1 MKSAK
6 TRLLTLLLLAAIA
19 ASTSCGGNA
28 APEETTSG
36 ETTETEETTA
46 YSRLSELGEKNFG
59 NRTFT
64 IMDANDYPA
73 SNIIYPAD
81 APNGDIINDALYDR
95 NAKIEDLYKIKIE
108 YVHMDPA
115 KNGAEAV
122 RQSVL
127 AGDSSYDLIN
137 STILGGTLS
146 TLATEGILAN
156 LADVPD
162 LSLDKPWWSKLMYEN
177 LKLNDRIYFT
187 SGDISYRIY
196 LAPHAAYVNSDL
208 METYGIKT
216 DIYDLVI
223 NGKWTVDELIS
234 MTKQYDQDLDGDGI
248 MHTDTDFF
256 GLVMQNHVLST
267 NTLAAASGIDLCE
280 ITNDGLKVDL
290 GNERVVGIVEKLKK
304 LAIENFKYGNQNDI
318 YLKAFSENRAIVC
331 IHLMST
337 ANHEKMRNMTSDF
350 LIVPVPKYDEKQ
362 ESYRSL
368 VNAWNNAFV
377 AIPKNADYEFS
388 GFITEAMAYESYTSV
403 RQKFYELVLKEKLTR
418 DERAKEMI
426 DIITETAYLDF
437 NAIYDFGKST
447 TILRNAIW
455 DDKPIASELASAK
468 SLIDGEIAAFEK
480 SWNQE

>member
-46 YSRLSELGEKNFG
+46 YSRLSELGEKDFG

-108 YVHMDPA
+108 YIHMDPA
-115 KNGAEAV
+115 KKGADAV

-127 AGDSSYDLIN
+127 AGDPAYDLIN

-177 LKLNDRIYFT
+177 LKLNDKIYFT

-223 NGKWTVDELIS
+223 NGK
-234 MTKQYDQDLDGDGI
+234 
-248 MHTDTDFF
+248 
-256 GLVMQNHVLST
+256 
-267 NTLAAASGIDLCE
+267 
-280 ITNDGLKVDL
+280 
-290 GNERVVGIVEKLKK
+290 
-304 LAIENFKYGNQNDI
+304 
-318 YLKAFSENRAIVC
+318 
-331 IHLMST
+331 
-337 ANHEKMRNMTSDF
+337 
-350 LIVPVPKYDEKQ
+350 
-362 ESYRSL
+362 
-368 VNAWNNAFV
+368 
-377 AIPKNADYEFS
+377 
-388 GFITEAMAYESYTSV
+388 
-403 RQKFYELVLKEKLTR
+403 
-418 DERAKEMI
+418 
-426 DIITETAYLDF
+426 
-437 NAIYDFGKST
+437 
-447 TILRNAIW
+447 
-455 DDKPIASELASAK
+455 
-468 SLIDGEIAAFEK
+468 
-480 SWNQE
+480 